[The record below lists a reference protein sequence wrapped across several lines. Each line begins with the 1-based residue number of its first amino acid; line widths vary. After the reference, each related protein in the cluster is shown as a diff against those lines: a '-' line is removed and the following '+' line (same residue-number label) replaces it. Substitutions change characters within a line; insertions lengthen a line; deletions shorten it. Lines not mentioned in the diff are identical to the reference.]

1 MKTRLSA
8 TLILGILLPVMAQVE
23 EVTGK
28 SRITDVTLYRTQA
41 MVSREIIIGPEKGE
55 LAVIVE
61 DLPAAIQADSLFATA
76 DDVNIR
82 SVRFFTEYVAEK
94 EDDDREEVRALEKQF
109 KDLQY
114 SLDKLQPRREL
125 LATKKK
131 FIQQLEGRYLAE
143 LGTTP
148 TALGEKAV
156 VQSGFDFRTIEEMTE
171 FVFAQQQVLTEAGL
185 ELAAE
190 ERELRQKVEEIQGKM
205 RELGYMGHT
214 GGQFANQTVQ
224 LAQTAM
230 NQSDSQSWQA
240 ENRQILRK
248 ATVYVAKKTDGEA
261 RLKLHYLVN
270 GAGWNPTYN
279 MRIDETSD
287 GTLNIEYLAHVNQLT
302 GEDWNS
308 VALTLSTATP
318 NMNADIPMLAPMWIR
333 LVPREETVQQTSSDN
348 NLLISNQDLQVTMNS
363 KFQQFKGGKQ
373 QLVDYN
379 YRLND
384 IAAARQKLEFDN
396 RGDILRHWYKGV
408 KTKGTG
414 IAVEYGIPDT
424 VTLAS
429 RRDNQMVQILTA
441 DVAGAM
447 FYEAVPLLSDYVSCG
462 IEAKN
467 SLTQPLLAGK
477 YSAFVDGQYV
487 GSGNL
492 PLTVTGQM
500 LSLGFGSVPQ
510 LKCSRELVK
519 KTGTKDWGRRTESYI
534 YTISLDNF
542 MDRPAKVRLLDR
554 FPVTKDDGLKITL
567 KQGADSLSKDGEY
580 RDFQYPRG
588 ILRWDLELPPATSG
602 SKATTF
608 EYSYDVR
615 FDSDMRISTEGEKI
629 RRQVQEDLMEMEL
642 RMRK

>member
-1 MKTRLSA
+1 MNA
-8 TLILGILLPVMAQVE
+8 TDA
-23 EVTGK
+23 
-28 SRITDVTLYRTQA
+28 
-41 MVSREIIIGPEKGE
+41 
-55 LAVIVE
+55 
-61 DLPAAIQADSLFATA
+61 
-76 DDVNIR
+76 
-82 SVRFFTEYVAEK
+82 
-94 EDDDREEVRALEKQF
+94 
-109 KDLQY
+109 
-114 SLDKLQPRREL
+114 
-125 LATKKK
+125 
-131 FIQQLEGRYLAE
+131 
-143 LGTTP
+143 
-148 TALGEKAV
+148 
-156 VQSGFDFRTIEEMTE
+156 
-171 FVFAQQQVLTEAGL
+171 
-185 ELAAE
+185 
-190 ERELRQKVEEIQGKM
+190 
-205 RELGYMGHT
+205 
-214 GGQFANQTVQ
+214 
-224 LAQTAM
+224 
-230 NQSDSQSWQA
+230 QSWQA
-240 ENRQILRK
+240 RNRKILRK
-248 ATVYVAKKTDGEA
+248 ATVYVAKKTDKEA

-279 MRIDETSD
+279 MRIDEGSD
-287 GTLNIEYLAHVNQLT
+287 GMLNIEYLAHVNQLT

-333 LVPREETVQQTSSDN
+333 LVPREDPGQEFQVQTDGGS
-348 NLLISNQDLQVTMNS
+348 NLLISNQNLQVTLNS
-363 KFQQFKGGKQ
+363 EFQQFKGGKQ

-384 IAAARQKLEFDN
+384 VAAARQKLEFDN
-396 RGDILRHWYKGV
+396 RGDVLRHWYKGV

-414 IAVEYGIPDT
+414 IAVEYRIPDT

-467 SLTQPLLAGK
+467 TLTQPLLAGK
-477 YSAFVDGQYV
+477 YSAFIYGQYV

-500 LSLGFGSVPQ
+500 LSLGFGAVPQ
-510 LKCSRELVK
+510 LKCSRELVE
-519 KTGTKDWGRRTESYI
+519 KTATKDWGRRTERYI
-534 YTISLDNF
+534 YAFSLDNF
-542 MDRPAKVRLLDR
+542 MDRPVKIRLLDR

-567 KQGADSLSKDGEY
+567 KKGADSLSEDREY

-588 ILRWDLELPPATSG
+588 ILRWDLELPPETSG
-602 SKATTF
+602 SKGTTF

-629 RRQVQEDLMEMEL
+629 RQQVEDDLLEMEL